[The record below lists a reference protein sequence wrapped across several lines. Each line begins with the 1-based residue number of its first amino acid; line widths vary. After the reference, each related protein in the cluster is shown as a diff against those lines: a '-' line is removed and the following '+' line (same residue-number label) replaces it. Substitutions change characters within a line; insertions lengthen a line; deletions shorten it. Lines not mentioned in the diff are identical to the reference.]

1 MFLSLADTNFSAVK
15 KKLSHHHECFQCG
28 SFLKSRAFVWRVV
41 KDSHA
46 VFHYLSHRS
55 SLWYKMDMKSMKRLT
70 NNEISLAHLCVVN
83 INECVW
89 ELYQL

>member
-1 MFLSLADTNFSAVK
+1 
-15 KKLSHHHECFQCG
+15 
-28 SFLKSRAFVWRVV
+28 
-41 KDSHA
+41 
-46 VFHYLSHRS
+46 
-55 SLWYKMDMKSMKRLT
+55 MKRLT